1 VEMCVD
7 RQYIY
12 NKDNILTDLE
22 DTRQCPLVLLV
33 KVGPR
38 QYRALESVTI
48 RCCEID
54 CFEII

>member
-1 VEMCVD
+1 MCVD